1 MARRRRAAPS
11 AVEPDADVPVPTW
24 AQRAIERGRFTLEEY
39 RERVRERRRERI
51 ADMIE
56 RVPPAVEAEGPEAV
70 ETWAEEMVDHRDP
83 RLFLKDEP
91 GPRDPLPAQAASRRE
106 ASRRR

>member
-39 RERVRERRRERI
+39 REGVRERRRERL
-51 ADMIE
+51 ADLID
-56 RVPPAVEAEGPEAV
+56 RAPPAVAQEGPHAV
-70 ETWAEEMVDHRDP
+70 RAWAEDWDALDP
-83 RLFLKDEP
+83 RVSGARIDA
-91 GPRDPLPAQAASRRE
+91 GNDPRAPLPPGGRD
-106 ASRRR
+106 